1 MDLETDKVKK
11 FILEELIKKSKFGG
25 SHTPFDNIINHL
37 PDEFLYNK
45 KGKKLIE
52 NAVKELN
59 NQGWLLILKKRT
71 GKGSD
76 LHISINPRAIKE
88 ISAFLGLNK

>member
-45 KGKKLIE
+45 KGKI
-52 NAVKELN
+52 
-59 NQGWLLILKKRT
+59 
-71 GKGSD
+71 
-76 LHISINPRAIKE
+76 
-88 ISAFLGLNK
+88 